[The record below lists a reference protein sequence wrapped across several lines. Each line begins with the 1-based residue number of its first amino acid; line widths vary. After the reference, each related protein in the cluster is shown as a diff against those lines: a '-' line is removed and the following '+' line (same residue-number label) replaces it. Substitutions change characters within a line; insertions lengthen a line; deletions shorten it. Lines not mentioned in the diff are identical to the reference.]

1 MFDQFLL
8 NLVELSLRMATILV
22 FFFKHLFVHGSQFTD
37 DIFNTRFALR
47 IKSCKHDFRY
57 SVLQVCLIT
66 QFQMLHV
73 RLLLTIPKET
83 CLSEDIYFPY
93 LIVLDSSFCFSNHN
107 STTIDVL
114 ANQMLDFYSS
124 SFTLLPLMTSRV
136 FLLHDASYY
145 PFLNLNTDLNRSN
158 YLKKQ
163 I

>member
-1 MFDQFLL
+1 
-8 NLVELSLRMATILV
+8 
-22 FFFKHLFVHGSQFTD
+22 
-37 DIFNTRFALR
+37 
-47 IKSCKHDFRY
+47 
-57 SVLQVCLIT
+57 
-66 QFQMLHV
+66 MLHV
-73 RLLLTIPKET
+73 RQLLTIPTET

-93 LIVLDSSFCFSNHN
+93 LIVLDSRFCFSNHN